1 MLNQL
6 TQTQKIFYALIS
18 SIPLYYSL
26 GSLTGN
32 NYLYSMKDI
41 IFLLIF
47 FIVFVNLKISKNAW
61 LLFGLFVLLSIY
73 GLFLTTNSFVLYIL
87 SVREVLFYPLVG
99 ILLGYYFSKNN
110 GVEVLYSISIV
121 YLILTYIF
129 LILFPTYSFGP
140 TDRLHSLW
148 DREHEP
154 AIIAGLCILGTV
166 YLAERNIKS
175 LFIFLAS
182 IYVIT
187 LTGSRS
193 AIIGI
198 LFAFLILSILE
209 FSVMKIIFIFI
220 LAVIIMLF
228 FAEIN
233 TSGRA
238 LDHNL
243 IARINQYQLA
253 IDTIQKSHFLGIG
266 PDKYG
271 VMSGIV
277 EKEYCNNG
285 LCTKTMDSTIIK
297 YLVNYGLIYL
307 FTILI
312 IILMCIKCFFKFSGR
327 PDVKYLLSLVLFS
340 LVIGSVTGKLGAFP
354 LNMFFYYAL
363 GCVLSILSFN
373 KAFK

>member
-1 MLNQL
+1 MNIMLNQL

-209 FSVMKIIFIFI
+209 FSVSVPGFI
-220 LAVIIMLF
+220 
-228 FAEIN
+228 
-233 TSGRA
+233 T
-238 LDHNL
+238 
-243 IARINQYQLA
+243 
-253 IDTIQKSHFLGIG
+253 
-266 PDKYG
+266 
-271 VMSGIV
+271 
-277 EKEYCNNG
+277 
-285 LCTKTMDSTIIK
+285 
-297 YLVNYGLIYL
+297 
-307 FTILI
+307 
-312 IILMCIKCFFKFSGR
+312 
-327 PDVKYLLSLVLFS
+327 FS
-340 LVIGSVTGKLGAFP
+340 LMSCLHTYLRF
-354 LNMFFYYAL
+354 
-363 GCVLSILSFN
+363 GCPQI
-373 KAFK
+373 